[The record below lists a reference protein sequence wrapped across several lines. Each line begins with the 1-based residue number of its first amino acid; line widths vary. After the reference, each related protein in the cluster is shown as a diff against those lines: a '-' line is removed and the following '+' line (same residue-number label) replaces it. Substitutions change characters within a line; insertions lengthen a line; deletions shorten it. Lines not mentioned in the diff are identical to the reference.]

1 MAGPGDLLAQ
11 LRGPTVLS
19 ALVLIVLV
27 ATVIKIGRI
36 LMMAAIFGA
45 IAGGA
50 SFSQGNAPKTAAL
63 HAALAFGAAA
73 MMFFLLKVAKSMA
86 MWLLITAAG
95 VAALLAFGFRP

>member
-1 MAGPGDLLAQ
+1 VPSPSELLDQ
-11 LRGPTVLS
+11 LKGPTVLTGI
-19 ALVLIVLV
+19 ALIVLV
-27 ATVIKIGRI
+27 AIVIKIGRI

-50 SFSQGNAPKTAAL
+50 SFSQGNTPTTAAL

-73 MMFFLLKVAKSMA
+73 VMFFLLKVAKSMA

>member
-1 MAGPGDLLAQ
+1 MAGPGELLAR
-11 LRGPTVLS
+11 LPGPTVLS
-19 ALVLIVLV
+19 AVALIVLV
-27 ATVIKIGRI
+27 AIVIKIGRI
-36 LMMAAIFGA
+36 LMMALSCGS

-50 SFSQGNAPKTAAL
+50 SFSQGNTPKTAAL

-86 MWLLITAAG
+86 LWLLITAAG